1 MRRVGEFSRGGAA
14 PPPRAFLGAPASR
27 RLLKRDEFS
36 PFLRL
41 AGQEIVRWVGAEVA
55 VSGGEPV
62 DEGEPTVYSPVCWY
76 HESVPYLQLTWLDI
90 QLADGREL
98 RLLAQLDDGREYY
111 GFYLVPAAA
120 FWVDEPLPRPPW
132 SIYRTRELT
141 GLPTGTA
148 HVSIL
153 RADGPHAVIE
163 FSLSIG
169 SDSLSFLAA
178 EVYEQF
184 DGTLRIVEAD
194 ENILLQLNGA
204 MPQLADG

>member
-1 MRRVGEFSRGGAA
+1 MTLPLSI
-14 PPPRAFLGAPASR
+14 L
-27 RLLKRDEFS
+27 D
-36 PFLRL
+36 
-41 AGQEIVRWVGAEVA
+41 GQEIVRWVGAEVA

-98 RLLAQLDDGREYY
+98 TLLAQLDDGREYY
-111 GFYLVPAAA
+111 GFYLVPATA
-120 FWVDEPLPRPPW
+120 WVEPLPRPPW

-148 HVSIL
+148 HVAML
-153 RADGPHAVIE
+153 RGDGPHAIIE

-184 DGTLRIVEAD
+184 DGTFRIVEAD

-204 MPQLADG
+204 FPQVAVG

>member
-1 MRRVGEFSRGGAA
+1 MSGDPDSSVPAQ
-14 PPPRAFLGAPASR
+14 PASGDGS
-27 RLLKRDEFS
+27 LTLPLSTLD
-36 PFLRL
+36 
-41 AGQEIVRWVGAEVA
+41 GQEIVRWVGGEEA

-76 HESVPYLQLTWLDI
+76 HESVPYLQLGWLDI
-90 QLADGREL
+90 HLADGREL

-120 FWVDEPLPRPPW
+120 FQVDEALPRPPW
-132 SIYRTRELT
+132 SIDRTRELT

-153 RADGPHAVIE
+153 RREGPHNVIE

-169 SDSLSFLAA
+169 SDILSFLAA
-178 EVYEQF
+178 EVYEEF

-194 ENILLQLNGA
+194 ENILVQLNGA
-204 MPQLADG
+204 MPQVADG